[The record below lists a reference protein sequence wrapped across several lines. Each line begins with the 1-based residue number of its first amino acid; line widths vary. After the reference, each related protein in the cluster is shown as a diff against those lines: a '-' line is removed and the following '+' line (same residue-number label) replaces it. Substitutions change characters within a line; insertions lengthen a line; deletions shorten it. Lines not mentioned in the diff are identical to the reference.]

1 MPAKL
6 EAEEQKL
13 LKVFSD
19 EHRFEIPDYQRPYSW
34 TTEQTGELL
43 EDLLNAMPK
52 NGKIEDAFPEDA
64 SPYFL
69 GSIVIIKEGTKSEV
83 VDGQQR
89 LTTLT
94 LLFCVLRELSREL
107 SEDLDLVTELDEYVR
122 QKPKIIK
129 GTKELFRLTLRE
141 RDRDFFQKNIQQPAQ
156 LRNCIKKG
164 NIKRTDSQQRM
175 FENVKY
181 LWSDLS
187 DRDEEQR
194 KRLAIFLVQHCYL
207 VVVSAS
213 DRNSAYRIFSVLND
227 RGLDLSPTD
236 ILKAETIGAMAE
248 NSRSKYTDEWES
260 IEEELGRDNFR
271 SLFAHIRMI
280 YMKVKGQKELS
291 AEFREGVLKQVP
303 ENENFINDVL
313 SPYSDAY
320 KIVSRAAYES
330 SNGAEKVNRYLKH
343 LTRLDNSDWIPPA
356 MAFFNRNKGNTAEL
370 IQFTRDLERLA
381 YGMFITRKNINH
393 RISRYARVLHAIEK
407 NEDLFGD
414 DRPLQ
419 LSSQEKEEILRVL
432 NGPIYP
438 LPSVPK
444 PLLLRLD
451 SLVAEKGASYDHS
464 VITIEHV
471 LPQNPKEDSEWIKW
485 FPDEE
490 EREEWTHKIANLVLL
505 SRRKNTR
512 ASNFEFKRKKDEYFC
527 HEGVTP
533 FALTTQ
539 VVSEPKWTPE
549 VLEQRQKD
557 LIKRLKKEWRLD

>member
-1 MPAKL
+1 MSAEL
-6 EAEEQKL
+6 EANQKNL
-13 LKVFSD
+13 LDVFCD
-19 EHRFEIPDYQRPYSW
+19 HYRFVIPDYQRPYSW

-52 NGKIEDAFPEDA
+52 NGKIGDA

-69 GSIVIIKEGTKSEV
+69 GSIVIIKEDAKSEV

-94 LLFCVLRELSREL
+94 MLFCVLRELSTDGSKDINKRVRED
-107 SEDLDLVTELDEYVR
+107 SDRFAGTEG
-122 QKPKIIK
+122 K
-129 GTKELFRLTLRE
+129 FRLSVRK
-141 RDRDFFQKNIQQPAQ
+141 RDKDFLKNNVQEMGKLKAFVEHPQANLP
-156 LRNCIKKG
+156 
-164 NIKRTDSQQRM
+164 DSQQRM
-175 FENVKY
+175 FENVEY
-181 LWSDLS
+181 LWRYLS

-194 KRLAIFLVQHCYL
+194 DSLTTFLVQHCYL
-207 VVVSAS
+207 VVVSTS

-236 ILKAETIGAMAE
+236 ILKADIIGAMAE
-248 NSRSKYTDEWES
+248 SIRSEYTNEWES
-260 IEEELGRDNFR
+260 IEEELGRDNFIA
-271 SLFAHIRMI
+271 LFAHIRMI
-280 YMKVKGQKELS
+280 YMKAKARKELS

-320 KIVSRAAYES
+320 KIVSRADYES

-356 MAFFNRNKGNTAEL
+356 MAFFNRHKGNTAEL
-370 IQFTRDLERLA
+370 IQFTKYLERLA

-438 LPSVPK
+438 LPRVPL
-444 PLLLRLD
+444 PLLLRLNGT
-451 SLVAEKGASYDHS
+451 LAEEGASYDHS

-505 SRRKNTR
+505 SCRKNR
-512 ASNFEFKRKKDEYFC
+512 QASNFEFDRKKRVYFKKNKKRPTF
-527 HEGVTP
+527 V
-533 FALTTQ
+533 LTNE
-539 VVSEPKWTPE
+539 VIDKSKWTPK
-549 VLEQRQKD
+549 VLERRQEY
-557 LIKRLKKEWRLD
+557 LINELKKEWRLD

>member
-1 MPAKL
+1 MSAKL
-6 EAEEQKL
+6 EAKEQKL

-19 EHRFEIPDYQRPYSW
+19 DYRFEIPDYQRPYSW

-43 EDLLNAMPK
+43 EDLLNAMPE
-52 NGKIEDAFPEDA
+52 NGKIEDA
-64 SPYFL
+64 SPYFF
-69 GSIVIIKEGTKSEV
+69 GSIVIIKEDEGAKSEV

-94 LLFCVLRELSREL
+94 MLFCVLRELS
-107 SEDLDLVTELDEYVR
+107 EDPDFMTELDEYVR
-122 QKPKIIK
+122 QKPNISRSI
-129 GTKELFRLTLRE
+129 KELFRLTLRE
-141 RDRDFFQKNIQQPAQ
+141 RDRDFFKKNIQQPKQ
-156 LRNCIKKG
+156 LLNLIKKG

-175 FENVKY
+175 FDNTKY
-181 LWSDLS
+181 LCEKLRELDSE
-187 DRDEEQR
+187 RR
-194 KRLAIFLVQHCYL
+194 THLVLFIIQHCYL

-236 ILKAETIGAMAE
+236 ILKADIIGAMAE
-248 NSRSKYTDEWES
+248 SIRSEYTDEWES

-271 SLFAHIRMI
+271 ALFAHIRMI
-280 YMKVKGQKELS
+280 YMKAKGQKELS
-291 AEFREGVLKQVP
+291 VEFREGVLKQVP

-313 SPYSDAY
+313 IPYSDAY

-330 SNGAEKVNRYLKH
+330 SNSAEKVNRYLKH

-356 MAFFNRNKGNTAEL
+356 MAFFNRNKGNTDEL

-381 YGMFITRKNINH
+381 YGMFITRENINH
-393 RISRYARVLHAIEK
+393 RIRRYGGVLRAIEK

-414 DRPLQ
+414 GRPLQ
-419 LSSQEKEEILRVL
+419 LSSQEKEKILQVL
-432 NGPIYP
+432 NGSIYP

-490 EREEWTHKIANLVLL
+490 KREKWTHKIANLVLL
-505 SRRKNTR
+505 SRRKNRR
-512 ASNFEFKRKKDEYFC
+512 ASNFEFNRKKDEYFC

-539 VVSEPKWTPE
+539 VMKEPKWTPE
-549 VLEQRQKD
+549 VLERRQEY

>member
-6 EAEEQKL
+6 EAKEQNL
-13 LKVFSD
+13 WEVFSD
-19 EHRFEIPDYQRPYSW
+19 YYRFEIPDYQRPYSW

-52 NGKIEDAFPEDA
+52 NGKIEDA

-69 GSIVIIKEGTKSEV
+69 GSIVIIKKDAKSEV

-122 QKPKIIK
+122 QKPSRTKA
-129 GTKELFRLTLRE
+129 TKELFRLTLRE
-141 RDRDFFQKNIQQPAQ
+141 RDRDFFQKNIQQPDQ
-156 LRNCIKKG
+156 LLNFIEEG
-164 NIKRTDSQQRM
+164 NMKRTDSQQRM
-175 FENVKY
+175 FDNTKY
-181 LWSDLS
+181 LCEKLRELDSERRADLAS
-187 DRDEEQR
+187 FIIQR
-194 KRLAIFLVQHCYL
+194 CYL
-207 VVVSAS
+207 VVVSSS
-213 DRNSAYRIFSVLND
+213 DRNSAYRIFSVLNA

-236 ILKAETIGAMAE
+236 ILKAEIIGAMDE
-248 NSRSKYTDEWES
+248 NSRSEYTDKWEN

-271 SLFAHIRMI
+271 ALFAHIRMI
-280 YMKVKGQKELS
+280 YMKAKARKELS

-313 SPYSDAY
+313 RPYRDAY
-320 KIVSRAAYES
+320 IEVSKAAYEN

-356 MAFFNRNKGNTAEL
+356 MAFFNRHKGNTAEL
-370 IQFTRDLERLA
+370 IQFTKYLERLA

-393 RISRYARVLHAIEK
+393 RIRRYVLVLRAIEK

-451 SLVAEKGASYDHS
+451 STLAEEGASYDHP

-505 SRRKNTR
+505 SRRKNSQ
-512 ASNFEFKRKKDEYFC
+512 ASNYDFDRKKRVYFKKDKKRPPFVLTNEVIDE
-527 HEGVTP
+527 
-533 FALTTQ
+533 
-539 VVSEPKWTPE
+539 SKWTPE
-549 VLEQRQKD
+549 VLERRQEY
-557 LIKRLKKEWRLD
+557 LINEIKKEWRLD